1 MLFGLLAAL
10 PVLFLSP
17 APSWGDEFGDARE
30 ILAGRSG
37 AVKKWD
43 TSPEI
48 AVVHAGGFDFQELH
62 EVIQFVNSH
71 TGLAIDTRVRKKD
84 LRSVGESLFGGT
96 RLEHGRAQASRS
108 AVARISFPDG
118 ETLSASVFVYKV
130 DIASGALFLVLSRSA
145 KGAWSLARQF
155 VEGTSPCFF
164 NVMSLDGEIR
174 FAHIFIRGDVSEK
187 VEKACIYE
195 ELVQAM
201 GLLNDAPGS
210 EFFTFD
216 NAVEPKPD
224 SLDWMLL
231 RALYAKNVDAGGD
244 VEAVLGNFTK
254 LRMGLAPPWMDQGS
268 EGGGDGSILFSPQ
281 SKRRK

>member
-1 MLFGLLAAL
+1 MLFCLLAAL
-10 PVLFLSP
+10 PVLLLSP
-17 APSWGDEFGDARE
+17 APSWGDELGDARK

-37 AVKKWD
+37 AVKKWG

-84 LRSVGESLFGGT
+84 VRSVGASLFGGT
-96 RLEHGRAQASRS
+96 RLEHGRAQDSRP
-108 AVARISFPDG
+108 AVARTSFPDG

-130 DIASGALFLVLSRSA
+130 DIASGALYLVLSRSA
-145 KGAWSLARQF
+145 KGAWSLARRF
-155 VEGTSPCFF
+155 VKGTSPCFF
-164 NVMSLDGEIR
+164 DVMSLDSEIR
-174 FAHIFIRGDVSEK
+174 FAHIFIRNDVSDD
-187 VEKACIYE
+187 VEIACIYE

-201 GLLNDAPGS
+201 GFLNDAPGS

-224 SLDWMLL
+224 QLDWMLL
-231 RALYAKNVDAGGD
+231 RSLYAENIVAGDD

-254 LRMGLAPPWMDQGS
+254 LPGGLIHPWMNQGS
-268 EGGGDGSILFSPQ
+268 EGGSDGSMSSAP
-281 SKRRK
+281 